1 MIKLLCIRE
10 THGFAQL
17 SQGKREP
24 GSAVPYTHNGG
35 LQQGKSKHS
44 EPKTRWYH
52 KSSHA

>member
-1 MIKLLCIRE
+1 MIKILHIRE

-17 SQGKREP
+17 SQSKREP
-24 GSAVPYTHNGG
+24 VKDRSAVPYTHNGG
-35 LQQGKSKHS
+35 S